1 MNEADKAHIESLIAT
16 ELGRFQPAN
25 RAGSS
30 APLGVHP
37 VDWRRLTDEAALKEW
52 TALREWVEWFTVRYR
67 VPPSVV
73 PDCWWKH
80 GTLVEE
86 LSALYTA
93 HLIAFDASDTGLG
106 PISWHER
113 LTLALA
119 RLSRAG
125 AGCAGEHSDTRPRS
139 WSAATDDAEWT
150 AWASQS
156 HAH

>member
-1 MNEADKAHIESLIAT
+1 MKERDETNIETLVAA
-16 ELGRFQPAN
+16 ELNRFPPTN

-30 APLGVHP
+30 VPLGVHP
-37 VDWRRLTDEAALKEW
+37 VDWRRLADDASPKEW

-73 PDCWWKH
+73 PNCWWKH
-80 GTLVEE
+80 GALVEE
-86 LSALYTA
+86 LSALHTA
-93 HLIAFDASDTGLG
+93 HLTAFDPSDTGLG

-113 LTLALA
+113 LAVALP

-125 AGCAGEHSDTRPRS
+125 GGCASEHSDTRPRS
-139 WSAATDDAEWT
+139 WSTATDEAEWA
-150 AWASQS
+150 AWTTQA